1 VTEHDPGVGSASGP
15 AGRPLREIRAERLL
29 SIREL
34 ARLAGVASSTIYL
47 IEAGRTTPRRSVAL
61 RLAAA
66 LGVDPR
72 SVGEFRRAQGTGAEP
87 R

>member
-15 AGRPLREIRAERLL
+15 AGRPLREIRAEHLL

-34 ARLAGVASSTIYL
+34 AQLAGVAPSTIYL
-47 IEAGRTTPRRSVAL
+47 IEAGRTTPRRSVVR

-66 LGVDPR
+66 LGVDPL
-72 SVGEFRRAQGTGAEP
+72 SVSEFRHALGTGAEP